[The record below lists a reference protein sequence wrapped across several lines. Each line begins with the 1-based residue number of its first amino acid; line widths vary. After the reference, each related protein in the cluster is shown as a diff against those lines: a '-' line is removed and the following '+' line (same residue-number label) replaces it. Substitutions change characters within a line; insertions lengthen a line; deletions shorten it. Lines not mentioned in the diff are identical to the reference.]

1 MLSPFSC
8 LFALEAFNQVH
19 GSWRILIA
27 IAMDL
32 IPALIMVAVLIVAWQ
47 WEWIG
52 AGLFFLAALYYAWS
66 WTVPPRHVHWAPIAG
81 ISGPLLLMAILFLVS
96 WIERSKMR
104 AAR

>member
-1 MLSPFSC
+1 
-8 LFALEAFNQVH
+8 
-19 GSWRILIA
+19 
-27 IAMDL
+27 MDL